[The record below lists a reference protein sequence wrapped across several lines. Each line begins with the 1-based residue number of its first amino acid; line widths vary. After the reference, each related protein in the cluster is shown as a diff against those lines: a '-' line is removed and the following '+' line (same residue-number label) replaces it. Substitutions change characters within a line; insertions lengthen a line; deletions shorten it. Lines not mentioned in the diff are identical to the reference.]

1 MVAVDRLLY
10 DVLAIRGDSFSGL
23 FVQLLRIDRLA
34 VLDYD
39 VGLLNLW
46 NMLLEHKVS
55 VVQADRYDGA
65 ACFFGDLEGTAVE
78 GEHAELF
85 PVVAGALREDT
96 DRDSVL
102 HVVDGR
108 QDALKTFF
116 RIVTVQE
123 EAVQA
128 LHPVAEDG
136 IAKQDRKSVV

>member
-10 DVLAIRGDSFSGL
+10 DVLAIRGDSFSGF

-55 VVQADRYDGA
+55 VVQADGYDGA

-78 GEHAELF
+78 GEHAEFLA
-85 PVVAGALREDT
+85 VVACSFREDAYGY
-96 DRDSVL
+96 SAF
-102 HVVDGR
+102 HIVDCLE
-108 QDALKTFF
+108 DAL
-116 RIVTVQE
+116 
-123 EAVQA
+123 
-128 LHPVAEDG
+128 
-136 IAKQDRKSVV
+136 